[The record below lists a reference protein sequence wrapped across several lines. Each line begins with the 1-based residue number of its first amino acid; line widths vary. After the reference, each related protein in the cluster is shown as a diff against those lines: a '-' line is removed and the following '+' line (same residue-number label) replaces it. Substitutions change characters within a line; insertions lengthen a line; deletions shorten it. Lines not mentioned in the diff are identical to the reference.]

1 MSATRFYRSLMNPD
15 TSFNSSENS
24 TFDKFFEF
32 INDDSYRVESKESG
46 WVLSLAL
53 PGVTKKETEIS
64 VDGNK
69 LIIDV
74 DSENGWVK
82 KSRKKFSLPQSADS
96 ESIFAEMRD
105 GILSV
110 TITTRSEQKSKIIK
124 IN

>member
-82 KSRKKFSLPQSADS
+82 KSRKK
-96 ESIFAEMRD
+96 IFT
-105 GILSV
+105 S
-110 TITTRSEQKSKIIK
+110 TISRFRIYIC
-124 IN
+124 